1 MKQTRKFYRVCA
13 LLLAILLVS
22 LAFVGCEEPADADVE
37 TSSEAEESSSQGSV
51 EGYATVVLEGEP
63 ETEYRVDLDK
73 VEGDTLLSVLA
84 YLEAEEGLSYKLD
97 GTLLTEVGSVKQ
109 DPAAGIYLYL
119 FTSVESDWDVS
130 VYATTKEY
138 GDMTLNSAGVGA
150 LEMRVC
156 DGAVLYIGTISW
168 A

>member
-13 LLLAILLVS
+13 LLLAILLVGF
-22 LAFVGCEEPADADVE
+22 AFVGCEEPTDADVE
-37 TSSEAEESSSQGSV
+37 TSSETEESASEGSV

-63 ETEYRVDLDK
+63 ETEYRVDLDE

-84 YLEAEEGLSYKLD
+84 YLKDAEGLSYKLD
-97 GTLLTEVGSVKQ
+97 GTMLTEVGSVKQ
-109 DPAAGIYLYL
+109 DPSAGVYLYL

-138 GDMTLNSAGVGA
+138 GDMTLTSAGVGA
-150 LEMRVC
+150 TEMSVC
-156 DGAVLYIGTISW
+156 DGAVLYIGTIVWS
-168 A
+168 